1 MLVFENIVI
10 YLELGLVVMVAFL
23 MGLGGLVELLVVV
36 LEGDVC
42 LLQLLE
48 AGLSVVQI
56 LGQVLD
62 FYFERVDDMRLVFL
76 Q

>member
-36 LEGDVC
+36 LERNVC

>member
-1 MLVFENIVI
+1 
-10 YLELGLVVMVAFL
+10 MVAFL

-48 AGLSVVQI
+48 AGLSVLQI